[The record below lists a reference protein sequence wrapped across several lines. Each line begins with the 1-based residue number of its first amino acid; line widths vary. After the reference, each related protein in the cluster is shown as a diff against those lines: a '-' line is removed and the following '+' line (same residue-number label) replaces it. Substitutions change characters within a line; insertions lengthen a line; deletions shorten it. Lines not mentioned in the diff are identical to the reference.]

1 MIPIFRL
8 KFLLLFFGSFSIF
21 GQQTSIYTH
30 ELKEFDNAISLYKDM
45 QFQSAQILFE
55 KVKSNVT
62 NQEVQADCAYY
73 IANCAVRL
81 NQQMPI

>member
-55 KVKSNVT
+55 KGYFIDNSNQKIECLIKNVS
-62 NQEVQADCAYY
+62 
-73 IANCAVRL
+73 I
-81 NQQMPI
+81 